1 MRISQSILVVK
12 IRKKIQN
19 VPLPLLYRTSH
30 NKFELDVLYDLE
42 ITSKSRKIK
51 EKKTHNF
58 VGFVVAVERSVAF
71 KVGLDTR
78 SVLASK
84 VGFRAGS
91 QHTGTVF
98 TFIGSVL
105 AVVLTV
111 AHPMFLDAV
120 AVAARELLSRA
131 RRI

>member
-1 MRISQSILVVK
+1 M
-12 IRKKIQN
+12 
-19 VPLPLLYRTSH
+19 
-30 NKFELDVLYDLE
+30 DVLYDLQ
-42 ITSKSRKIK
+42 ITSKSRKVK
-51 EKKTHNF
+51 ERKLAIF
-58 VGFVVAVERSVAF
+58 FGFVVGVVRSVAF

-78 SVLASK
+78 SVLAAK
-84 VGFRAGS
+84 VGFRAGI

-105 AVVLTV
+105 AVVFTV

-120 AVAARELLSRA
+120 AVAAHGLLTRA